1 MEMGENLIGL
11 DLGLAIPLV
20 SLGYNEDRE
29 LSKRAKEFF
38 DKNKIRRENKEALI
52 TSIKKFLSNIDS
64 NLIELDNLPVQYL
77 TFLMAFYLGE
87 SIEEASD
94 LSNSMFV
101 YNGDFLEKRKNTKI
115 ATSDDITLI
124 LNELK
129 DKFSDYYIN
138 LPFQCVTATVYED
151 ENQEKAIVY
160 LNNFYFDGNTVCVE
174 NIAIDNENLKFVDLS
189 EKYKK
194 VVNIQESVKECKI
207 CLNNCSLDSVR
218 EIFNFIKNAES
229 KIAKREI

>member
-1 MEMGENLIGL
+1 MGENLMGL

-20 SLGYNEDRE
+20 TLGYNENRE
-29 LSKRAKEFF
+29 LSKKAKEFF
-38 DKNKIRRENKEALI
+38 DKNKIRRDNKDVLI
-52 TSIKKFLSNIDS
+52 ASIKKFLSGLDS
-64 NLIELDNLPVQYL
+64 NLIELDNLPLQYL
-77 TFLMAFYLGE
+77 VFLTAFYLGE

-94 LSNSMFV
+94 LSNGMFI
-101 YNGDFLEKRKNTKI
+101 YNGDYLEKRKNTKI
-115 ATSDDITLI
+115 ATSDDISLI
-124 LNELK
+124 LDELK

-138 LPFQCVTATVYED
+138 LPFQCITATIYED
-151 ENQEKAIVY
+151 DIQEKAVVY

-194 VVNIQESVKECKI
+194 VVNIQESIKECKI
-207 CLNNCSLDSVR
+207 CLNNCSINSIR
-218 EIFNFIKNAES
+218 EILNYIKDAES